1 MLIDVLMIG
10 AQIGLLY
17 GPLALGIYLAIN
29 VLSLPDLTLEGSF
42 GLGGAAAASS
52 LLMGFD
58 PVSSL
63 LLGMCAGALAGLVTA
78 LLHVILQMNVL
89 LAGILMTTAA
99 WSVSIAVMGT
109 GNVSL
114 VRVDTLFTWAENL
127 GLRNQSA
134 SILVAGVVTLIF
146 ATFLVWLL
154 HTGYGLATRASG
166 LNIQTARSLGIRTEM
181 HQVLGLMLANSL
193 AAASGALVAQSQGF
207 MDVSIQGGVIVVG
220 LAALTIGT
228 SIIRS
233 DKVAIGVISVIVG
246 VIIYRC
252 IVALSLRMGIPPN
265 SVRLITALLVFAFIA
280 ARIHGKGTLT
290 ISGFEGWRARRR
302 KHVQFLEND
311 RVTTL
316 L

>member
-1 MLIDVLMIG
+1 MFVDVLVIG
-10 AQIGLLY
+10 VQIGLLY
-17 GPLALGIYLAIN
+17 APLALGIYLAIN

-52 LLMGFD
+52 LLMGVD
-58 PVSSL
+58 PVLSL
-63 LLGMCAGALAGLVTA
+63 VLGMCAGALAGLITA

-114 VRVDTLFTWAENL
+114 VRVETLFTWIEAM
-127 GLRNQSA
+127 GFGNQA
-134 SILVAGVVTLIF
+134 ATIIMAGCVTFIF
-146 ATFLVWLL
+146 AAFLVWFL

-181 HQVLGLMLANSL
+181 HQVLGLMMANAL
-193 AAASGALVAQSQGF
+193 AAGSGALVAQSQGF

-228 SIIRS
+228 SVVRS
-233 DKVAIGVISVIVG
+233 DKVAVGVASVIIGVIL
-246 VIIYRC
+246 YRC
-252 IVALSLRMGIPPN
+252 IVALSLRLGIPPN

-290 ISGFEGWRARRR
+290 FSGFEGWRSRRR
-302 KHVQFLEND
+302 KHLQFLEND
-311 RVTTL
+311 RVSSL

>member
-1 MLIDVLMIG
+1 MVTDVLLIG
-10 AQIGLLY
+10 TQIGLLY

-52 LLMGFD
+52 LLMGLD

-63 LLGMCAGALAGLVTA
+63 LIGMCAGALAGLITA
-78 LLHVILQMNVL
+78 LLHVVLQMNVL

-114 VRVDTLFTWAENL
+114 VRFETLFTWLQAL
-127 GLRNQSA
+127 GFGNQLA
-134 SILVAGVVTLIF
+134 TILMAGGVTLVL
-146 ATFLVWLL
+146 ALLLVWLL
-154 HTGYGLATRASG
+154 HTGYGLATRATG
-166 LNIQTARSLGIRTEM
+166 LNIQTARGMGIRTEK
-181 HQVLGLMLANSL
+181 HQIFGLMMANAL

-228 SIIRS
+228 SVIRS
-233 DKVAIGVISVIVG
+233 DKVAVGIGAVILGVIV
-246 VIIYRC
+246 YRC
-252 IVALSLRMGIPPN
+252 IVALSLRLGIPPN

-280 ARIHGKGTLT
+280 VRIHGKGTFAR
-290 ISGFEGWRARRR
+290 SGLESWRSRRR
-302 KHVQFLEND
+302 KHLQFLEND
-311 RVTTL
+311 RVSSL

>member
-1 MLIDVLMIG
+1 MVQDVLLIG
-10 AQIGLLY
+10 TQIGLLY

-42 GLGGAAAASS
+42 GLGGAAAATS
-52 LLMGFD
+52 LIMGFD
-58 PVSSL
+58 PVTSL
-63 LLGMCAGALAGLVTA
+63 ILGMCIGAAAGLITA
-78 LLHVILQMNVL
+78 LLHVVLQMNVL

-114 VRVDTLFTWAENL
+114 VRFETLFTWLE
-127 GLRNQSA
+127 GMGIGNQQA
-134 SILVAGVVTLIF
+134 TIVMAAAVTLLLAIF
-146 ATFLVWLL
+146 LIWLL
-154 HTGYGLATRASG
+154 HTGYGLATRATG
-166 LNIQTARSLGIRTEM
+166 LNIQTARGIGIRTEK
-181 HQVLGLMLANSL
+181 HQILGLMMANAL

-228 SIIRS
+228 SMIRS
-233 DKVAIGVISVIVG
+233 ERVAVNVASVLLGVIV
-246 VIIYRC
+246 YRC
-252 IVALSLRMGIPPN
+252 IVALSLRLGIPPN

-280 ARIHGKGTLT
+280 ARIHGKGAFTR
-290 ISGFEGWRARRR
+290 SGFEGWRSRRR
-302 KHVQFLEND
+302 KHLQFLEND
-311 RVTTL
+311 RVASL

>member
-1 MLIDVLMIG
+1 MVTDVLLIG
-10 AQIGLLY
+10 TQIGLLY

-63 LLGMCAGALAGLVTA
+63 LIGMCAGALAGLITA
-78 LLHVILQMNVL
+78 LLHVVLQMNVL

-114 VRVDTLFTWAENL
+114 VRFETLFTWLQAL
-127 GLRNQSA
+127 GLGNQQA
-134 SILVAGVVTLIF
+134 TILMAGGVTLVL
-146 ATFLVWLL
+146 ALLLVWLL
-154 HTGYGLATRASG
+154 HTGYGLATRATG
-166 LNIQTARSLGIRTEM
+166 LNIQTARGMGIRTEK
-181 HQVLGLMLANSL
+181 HQIFGLMMANAL

-228 SIIRS
+228 SVIRS
-233 DKVAIGVISVIVG
+233 DKVAVGIGAVILGVIV
-246 VIIYRC
+246 YRC
-252 IVALSLRMGIPPN
+252 IVALSLRLGIPPN

-280 ARIHGKGTLT
+280 ARIHGKGTFAL
-290 ISGFEGWRARRR
+290 SGFESRRSRRR
-302 KHVQFLEND
+302 KHLQFLEND
-311 RVTTL
+311 RVSSL